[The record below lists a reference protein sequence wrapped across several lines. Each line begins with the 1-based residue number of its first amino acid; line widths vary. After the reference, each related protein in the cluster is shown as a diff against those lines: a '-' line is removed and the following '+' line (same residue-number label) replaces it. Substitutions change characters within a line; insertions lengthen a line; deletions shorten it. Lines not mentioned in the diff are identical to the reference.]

1 MLDSCSFYILYVL
14 RIPDYP
20 SVSYANTIAFWQSGY
35 CSLLAYDHN
44 YSLTQVLFTV
54 QSPFSKVDK
63 HKFHGKDI
71 PHIKLDKNMTIE
83 ELVNVFESSGYNGR
97 RLGEAAKLYAKMIK
111 DNTTICLT
119 MAGAMTPV
127 GFGGIV
133 KTLIERGF
141 VDWIITTGA
150 NVYHEDHFA
159 WGLPIK
165 QGSSDVD
172 DMRLY
177 QEEIVRIRDVYIKFY
192 ETLEAEDQ
200 IIQQM
205 FGKDFTDK
213 PFTTAEFCNLMGRVG
228 KENAKYPEKSFITAA
243 YDYDV
248 PVYISTIKDSS
259 LALSLAVHR
268 LEDKIYNLDFVRE
281 IIEQAAIVYDS
292 DKSGILELGGGVP
305 KNTAQ
310 QTGPLLDQILR
321 RNDGGQD
328 YIIQITDARP
338 DTGGLSGAT
347 LQEGKSW
354 GKVQNSNKGLVT
366 VYADSTIAFPIL
378 ALYVLSNQKTRK
390 PKRLYKKL
398 GIMYDKLK
406 NDYARN
412 PVNNIK

>member
-1 MLDSCSFYILYVL
+1 MSLFQIIANKVIFYFDFTKIYTISCASI
-14 RIPDYP
+14 I
-20 SVSYANTIAFWQSGY
+20 
-35 CSLLAYDHN
+35 
-44 YSLTQVLFTV
+44 YSQNLF
-54 QSPFSKVDK
+54 FKVDP

-71 PHIKLDKNMTIE
+71 PHIKLDEKMTIE
-83 ELVNVFESSGYNGR
+83 DLVNVFASSGFNGR
-97 RLGEAAKLYAKMIK
+97 QLGNAAKLYAKMIK
-111 DNTTICLT
+111 ENATICLT
-119 MAGAMTPV
+119 VSGALTPV
-127 GFGGIV
+127 GFGGII

-165 QGSSDVD
+165 QGSFNVD
-172 DMRLY
+172 DMKLY
-177 QEEIVRIRDVYIKFY
+177 ENEIVRIRDIYIKFY
-192 ETLEAEDQ
+192 ETLEAQDQ
-200 IIQQM
+200 VIQKM
-205 FGKDFTDK
+205 FGDDFPDK
-213 PFTTAEFCNLMGRVG
+213 PFTTAEFCNLMGKMS
-228 KENAKYPEKSFITAA
+228 KENSKHPEKSFITAA

-259 LALSLAVHR
+259 LALNLAVHR
-268 LEDKIYNLDFVRE
+268 LRDKTYNLDFVRE
-281 IIEQAAIVYDS
+281 IIEQAAILYHS
-292 DKSGILELGGGVP
+292 KKSGILELGGGVP

-354 GKVQNSNKGLVT
+354 GKVKDAHNGMVT
-366 VYADSTIAFPIL
+366 VYADVTIAFPIL

-398 GIMYDKLK
+398 DKMYNNLKKDYLSDPKNQKKLK
-406 NDYARN
+406 KKN
-412 PVNNIK
+412 